1 MAFCAPRWRIH
12 TALSLIPGV
21 TFREAVTLSRALDV
35 LKFLTSGTLTRHQ
48 HVQVLVRDEVEGGT
62 DCALAGAGDGLNLIL
77 HQLAHTR
84 VKSEYSPAEV
94 SSGTPQWL
102 KSQPQGKNH
111 KICGTT
117 LEYKYQ
123 DWASSVANICVIEN
137 IPRCTWRHDCQLS

>member
-1 MAFCAPRWRIH
+1 M
-12 TALSLIPGV
+12 ALSLIPGV

-94 SSGTPQWL
+94 SSGTPQ
-102 KSQPQGKNH
+102 
-111 KICGTT
+111 
-117 LEYKYQ
+117 
-123 DWASSVANICVIEN
+123 
-137 IPRCTWRHDCQLS
+137 